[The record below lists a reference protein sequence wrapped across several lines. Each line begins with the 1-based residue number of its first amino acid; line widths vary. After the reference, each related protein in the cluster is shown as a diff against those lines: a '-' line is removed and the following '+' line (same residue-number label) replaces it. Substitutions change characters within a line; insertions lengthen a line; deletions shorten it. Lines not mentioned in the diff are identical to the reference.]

1 MVKFYLLHLQQFAE
15 GTAGDSGGDTSSQA
29 AAGTAGDGAKG
40 ADDADSTEGT
50 DQDAADEQQ
59 ETQKA
64 TFEELIKG
72 DYKED
77 YDKAVQRIIRQRFSK
92 AKANEDKL
100 NQMAPILDALASKY
114 GTKSDDIASIAKYV
128 SEDDAMYEDAAY
140 KAGMT
145 VEQYRDYSRVMA
157 ENARLKAEHE
167 ANEQRRAQNE
177 QVMRW
182 REEERALQAKY
193 PGFDLDSMIGNET
206 FSRMIASG
214 GPLENAYV
222 AMNMDNILPG
232 AMAQTARQV
241 AKKTADTIRQR
252 GNRPVE
258 GGMSGQAASK
268 VGSDVSKLTNA
279 EIAEMHERILRGE
292 LIHP

>member
-1 MVKFYLLHLQQFAE
+1 MRKVFYRLYLQQFAE
-15 GTAGDSGGDTSSQA
+15 GGTEGASGDTTSSQDA
-29 AAGTAGDGAKG
+29 AETTGEESG
-40 ADDADSTEGT
+40 
-50 DQDAADEQQ
+50 QDAADGQQ
-59 ETQKA
+59 ETQRA

-77 YDKAVQRIIRQRFSK
+77 YDKAVQKIINRRFSK

-100 NQMAPILDALASKY
+100 NQMAPIMDALASKY
-114 GTKSDDIASIAKYV
+114 GVQPDDIASIAKYV
-128 SEDDAMYEDAAY
+128 GEDDQMYEDAAY

-145 VEQYRDYSRVMA
+145 VEQFKNYSRVMA
-157 ENARLKAEHE
+157 ENERLRAEHE
-167 ANEQRRAQNE
+167 ANEQRRAANAQLA
-177 QVMRW
+177 QW
-182 REEERALQAKY
+182 REEEKALQQEF
-193 PGFDLDSMIGNET
+193 PDFSLDAMIENEA
-206 FSRMIASG
+206 FYRMVGSG
-214 GPLENAYV
+214 VPIRNAYI
-222 AMNMDNILPG
+222 AMNADGILKN
-232 AMAQTARQV
+232 AMGYTAQQV

-268 VGSDVSKLTNA
+268 VGSDISKLTNA